1 MSAHDSLDVSHDDGL
16 ATVRFADP
24 EARNALDTDTADELV
39 RAATELGA
47 DPDVRCI
54 LLTHDSDFYCTGAD
68 LTRLDGDDG
77 DAPYI
82 RQLAGRLHD
91 AVVQFQQADTPV
103 VGGIDGVAAGAGFG
117 LALVPDY
124 LVLSENARLEFAYQ
138 RIGLTGDGG
147 STFFLPR
154 LVGLRAAK
162 ELVLADEPVGPE
174 RAVDLGLA
182 NEVVPAGE
190 FEDRL
195 QEFAGRI
202 ADGPTHALGNTMR
215 LLTESFGR
223 DLESQLAA
231 ETDTI
236 AEATR
241 TEDFRRGLE
250 AFFGDGD
257 PEFVGE

>member
-1 MSAHDSLDVSHDDGL
+1 MSTYDSLEVSHDDGV
-16 ATVRFADP
+16 AAVRFADP
-24 EARNALDTDTADELV
+24 DARNALDLDTADELL

-47 DPDVRCI
+47 DADVRCI

-68 LTRLDGDDG
+68 LTQLDGDDG

-91 AVVQFQQADTPV
+91 AVIQFQQADTPV

-124 LVLSENARLEFAYQ
+124 LVVSDQARLEFAYQ

-162 ELVLADEPVGPE
+162 ELVLTDEPIGPE

-182 NEVVPAGE
+182 NEVVPADE
-190 FEDRL
+190 FDDRL
-195 QEFAGRI
+195 EEFA
-202 ADGPTHALGNTMR
+202 ADLAEGPTHALGNTMR

-223 DLESQLAA
+223 GLEPQLAA

-250 AFFGDGD
+250 AFFRDGD